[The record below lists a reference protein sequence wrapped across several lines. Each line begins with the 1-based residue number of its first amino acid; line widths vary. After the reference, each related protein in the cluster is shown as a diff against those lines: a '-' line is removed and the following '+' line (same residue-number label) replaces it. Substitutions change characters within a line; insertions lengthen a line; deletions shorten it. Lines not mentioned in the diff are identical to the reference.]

1 MSREIHRKQAVFCNY
16 GKFAYFIERNCSET
30 LFTPSKDVSLFIDF
44 LPSAGDSL
52 SALIFY

>member
-16 GKFAYFIERNCSET
+16 RKFAYFIERNCSET

-52 SALIFY
+52 NALIFY